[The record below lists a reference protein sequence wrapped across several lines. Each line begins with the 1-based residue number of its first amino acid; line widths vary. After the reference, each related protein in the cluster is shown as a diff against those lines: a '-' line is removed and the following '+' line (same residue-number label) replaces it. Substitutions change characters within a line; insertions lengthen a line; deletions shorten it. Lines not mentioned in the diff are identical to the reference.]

1 MKKVRTTDFCN
12 CQPLEKRNPPA
23 TLLLFSGSFVPQK
36 PRGSDTFSAGAGAA
50 AGVLSFSLSL
60 SLSLIGGLGLSCR
73 ACKWRACE
81 HRRRA

>member
-50 AGVLSFSLSL
+50 AGVLSFSLSRSL
-60 SLSLIGGLGLSCR
+60 SLSNRRLGIVLQSMQVAR
-73 ACKWRACE
+73 L
-81 HRRRA
+81 

>member
-60 SLSLIGGLGLSCR
+60 SLSLSNRRLGIVLQSMQVAR
-73 ACKWRACE
+73 L
-81 HRRRA
+81 